1 MTQKYIKTPIPEE
14 ISDKGGATIQF
25 VERQTVPLETSVHEA
40 IDGLYVLGQEELV
53 RANFFGLMRSASDGI
68 RRDGHARQIGDY
80 ITIYPVVTG
89 EIDVDRGWNPDVNGV
104 RIIARLLN
112 ELELDITNWS
122 FEDVTPGKQSFK
134 LNTVSTLGVEGVAE
148 VGKALAINGSGLPKT
163 DAIRVDWAVEGTDRH
178 GTIPAAKVT
187 SDDVRADIAE
197 DALSEIASEEYDG
210 KTIVFTVRGNF
221 SSAKISATLK
231 YVAPPEPLVTSSDG
245 FVKVKSIDENPIP
258 TLDHFTIRGENVGY
272 KSRDPDHGLPDHGLM
287 GALAT
292 VAGQPLSW
300 HCTAFDDDRASEAT
314 FQSDGSAEE
323 LEPGEYTAALTLNYA
338 VDDGTGDSHLE
349 PLVIENVRFKVGE

>member
-25 VERQTVPLETSVHEA
+25 VERQTVPLETSVREA

-89 EIDVDRGWNPDVNGV
+89 EIDLDYGWNPAVNGV

-148 VGKALAINGSGLPKT
+148 VGKTVAINGSGLPKT
-163 DAIRVDWAVEGTDRH
+163 DAIRVDWAVEGTDKS

-197 DALSEIASEEYDG
+197 DALAELASEAYDG

-231 YVAPPEPLVTSSDG
+231 VLPPEPLAVSEDG
-245 FVKVKSIDENPIP
+245 DVKVM
-258 TLDHFTIRGENVGY
+258 TLGTLSNKTPCTMTGTNVGY
-272 KSRDPDHGLPDHGLM
+272 DDAAENGIYEVIGYIDGKLYTWKSSKGDGFG
-287 GALAT
+287 
-292 VAGQPLSW
+292 
-300 HCTAFDDDRASEAT
+300 ASEVTLT
-314 FQSDGSAEE
+314 FDPEKSDEE
-323 LEPGEYTAALTLNYA
+323 LPAPGTYDVEVAFERNGGSEGSEEIVSTRP
-338 VDDGTGDSHLE
+338 VRV
-349 PLVIENVRFKVGE
+349 VIEA